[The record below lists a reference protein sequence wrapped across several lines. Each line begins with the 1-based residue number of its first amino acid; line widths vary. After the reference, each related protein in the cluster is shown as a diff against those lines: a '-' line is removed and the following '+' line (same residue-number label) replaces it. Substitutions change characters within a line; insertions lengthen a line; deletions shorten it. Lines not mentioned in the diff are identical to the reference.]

1 MYVVQFPQGH
11 APGYQSHVH
20 RTQALRRTESP
31 RQSKCL
37 FLFPQVTPKTQSTCI
52 TLGTEELQPH
62 RDNYLKARAYAILG
76 VYCNSLIFELT
87 NLISWNSMSLMGIL
101 ETQK

>member
-11 APGYQSHVH
+11 APGSQSHVL

-31 RQSKCL
+31 KLSKCL
-37 FLFPQVTPKTQSTCI
+37 FLFLQVTPKIQSTCI
-52 TLGTEELQPH
+52 TLETEELQSH
-62 RDNYLKARAYAILG
+62 RDNYLKARAYDILG
-76 VYCNSLIFELT
+76 VYYNSLIFELT
-87 NLISWNSMSLMGIL
+87 NLISWNSMSLIGIL